1 MGDLKELQQ
10 KQKLSTEE
18 INDFTLKHSEWAASV
33 IKNASGSEMYR
44 EFCSCFE
51 NFAKCYEKLGMIKNE
66 SDLGCIFNE
75 FLNQNYSEN
84 NKPQLRPYLKEVILN
99 PYH

>member
-18 INDFTLKHSEWAASV
+18 INDFTLKHSEGAASV

-51 NFAKCYEKLGMIKNE
+51 NFAKCFPITGSASNNPTHRIKPAITNIH
-66 SDLGCIFNE
+66 SNIF
-75 FLNQNYSEN
+75 FSPNYFEM
-84 NKPQLRPYLKEVILN
+84 KGI
-99 PYH
+99 